1 MPGDFR
7 SLVQNPYTSLIEEN
21 RKNFGQGSTI
31 KDFVD
36 IKAEGSKGKEA
47 DLINA
52 VAKLNIPITEKLKLV
67 NDITYGKIKVPEF
80 NFKQSDFDQNIGLEY
95 NKDGEGLSAGVRY
108 NTSTKK
114 PEGFIGIRKTFAGGT
129 GSDEES
135 YGDLIDAYEK
145 GIMVLPGESL
155 TEYIN
160 RIRNINQKANGG
172 RIGLEGG
179 TTKLGNVVDM
189 RNIPYY
195 ASKTVEGA
203 VNAGEVLSKLP
214 FAVGNLAS
222 KLLQQ
227 KPNKE
232 MFLSAL
238 NNIKPGSFSDAIGL
252 ADLIARQEQDLSPQ
266 AKTMGSQL
274 SLTSETFVPVG
285 AAVNIGSKVLKTAS
299 RKLGKE
305 GPKLEKLVEE
315 RLTDMGQSRRDFNTM
330 VATTGLMAALKSLG
344 ITGLASKAAKKVDDI
359 KISLKQDVDGWYDDD
374 QLVGVSNLHTYITPL
389 TDKGK
394 KILEKLKLKKDTN
407 GDFFFRDSEDA
418 LINVEKIKQQTDNIA
433 LETDVNIRGEQPGD
447 WSTGQKIYRQGDN
460 PKDVLN
466 ESVDLT
472 LSNPYGPDE
481 YYDQFA
487 GDIVDTILSPRK
499 VKFSGGGKVYGKYAK
514 QIISS

>member
-299 RKLGKE
+299 KKLGKE

-359 KISLKQDVDGWYDDD
+359 KVSLKQNSDGWYEDED
-374 QLVGVSNLHTYITPL
+374 LVGVSNLHTYITPL

-394 KILEKLKLKKDTN
+394 KILEKLKLKKDTD
-407 GDFFFRDSEDA
+407 GDFFFDNSEDA
-418 LINVEKIKQQTDNIA
+418 LVNIDKIKKQTDNIA
-433 LETDVNIRGEQPGD
+433 LETDINIRGEQPGN
-447 WSTGQKIYRQGDN
+447 WKTGQKIYRQGDN
-460 PKDVLN
+460 PQDVFN
-466 ESVDLT
+466 EASELT
-472 LSNPYGPDE
+472 TSNPYGPDE
-481 YYDQFA
+481 YWDQFT
-487 GDIVDTILSPRK
+487 GEIVDTILSPRK